1 MNKQLREDFARDGAA
16 LARELMGSQ
25 RVAASTGCSFNKLS
39 KRVSH

>member
-25 RVAASTGCSFNKLS
+25 RVAASIRLLIKQT
-39 KRVSH
+39 V